1 VKRALWALM
10 VVAVVVPPAAT
21 QETPG
26 PAGIDRPIEQGLTSW
41 QVPGLA
47 LAGVRDG
54 NVSLAK
60 G

>member
-1 VKRALWALM
+1 M

-26 PAGIDRPIEQGLTSW
+26 PAGIDRPIEQGLASW

-54 NVSLAK
+54 RVSLAK